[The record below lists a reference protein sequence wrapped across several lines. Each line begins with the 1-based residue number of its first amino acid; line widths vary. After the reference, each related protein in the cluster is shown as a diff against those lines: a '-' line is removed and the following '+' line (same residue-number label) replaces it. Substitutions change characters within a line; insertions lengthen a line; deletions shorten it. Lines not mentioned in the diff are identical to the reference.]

1 VTSDR
6 TWTITA
12 GDAGLRLDKWLADA
26 ARLGSRPRAADA
38 IARGRVFLNGSEA
51 TFDQAGHRL
60 ATGDV
65 VRVWMDRPGSGIAV
79 RPRRRRDADLHIL
92 FEDDEL
98 LAVNKP
104 AGLLAVPLAARGD
117 APALSDLVEDYLRPR
132 GRRRPL
138 VVHRIDRDT
147 SGVVVFAL
155 TAAAYA
161 SLKEQFARRGP
172 ERVYRAIV
180 HGRPGPADGTWR
192 DRLVWN
198 RRTLR
203 QEDAADRRAQAAE
216 AISTYRT
223 LETFDRTALL
233 EVRLVTGKRNQIR
246 IQASLRG
253 HPLVGE
259 RQYLEGAPDAPV
271 DFPRQALHAWRLTVR
286 HPRTG
291 RPIVFEAPFPNDLEA
306 LLASLRAGH
315 GQRRPAGRSR
325 PPHLSTRGQG

>member
-6 TWTITA
+6 TWKVAA
-12 GDAGLRLDKWLADA
+12 GDAGLRLDKWLAGAD
-26 ARLGSRPRAADA
+26 RLGSRTRAADA
-38 IARGRVFLNGSEA
+38 IARGKVFLNDAEA

-60 ATGDV
+60 TTRDV
-65 VRVWMDRPGSGIAV
+65 VRVWMDRPGSGVAV

-98 LAVNKP
+98 LVVNKP

-117 APALSDLVEDYLRPR
+117 AAALSDLVEDYLRPR
-132 GRRRPL
+132 GRRHPL

-155 TAAAYA
+155 TTAAFA
-161 SLKEQFARRGP
+161 SLKEQFARRSP

-180 HGRPGPADGTWR
+180 HGRPRPSDGTWR
-192 DRLVWN
+192 DRLAWN

-203 QEDAADRRAQAAE
+203 QEGASDRRAQAAE

-223 LETFDRTALL
+223 LETFEQTALL

-259 RQYLEGAPDAPV
+259 RQYLEGAPETPV
-271 DFPRQALHAWRLTVR
+271 EFSRQALHAWRLTVR

-291 RPIVFEAPFPNDLEA
+291 RPVVFEAPLPDDLEA
-306 LLASLRAGH
+306 LLRSLRAGDVQ
-315 GQRRPAGRSR
+315 GRRAGRSR
-325 PPHLSTRGQG
+325 PRRG